1 MTEQNSPLGR
11 ESRNLDEQRFST
23 QAPAS
28 GASNPS
34 IRRGKWTAEEE
45 AYALAALRDF
55 NSGYLDAPPGTTLR
69 AYLSENL
76 RCDPMRITKKFTCDA
91 SIGKKVWYQII
102 IPHTHTL
109 LNVPDTFCSC
119 IFVHFSYP
127 SNRYFVQRQSA
138 ILKL

>member
-1 MTEQNSPLGR
+1 MTEQYNSPLGR

-45 AYALAALRDF
+45 AYALAAIRDF

-76 RCDPMRITKKFTCDA
+76 QCDPMRITKKFTGDA
-91 SIGKKVWYQII
+91 SIGKKVWYC
-102 IPHTHTL
+102 TKL
-109 LNVPDTFCSC
+109 LFHN
-119 IFVHFSYP
+119 
-127 SNRYFVQRQSA
+127 N
-138 ILKL
+138 ILS